1 MRGSVGLASIVAAA
15 IWSVGLRPSAA
26 EPPPPAIADV
36 QQALAERGYDVGRP
50 DGRWGVRTERA
61 LQLFQLANGIPPTG
75 ILDATTLRRLAPKK
89 ADLRAEM
96 ARKPSDSKGALLAR
110 STAETVTLYRLAR
123 TGIGSCKPELFDQ
136 VKLRERLRGKFGERF
151 GELNRIIESVAD
163 REQTGLAFLDE
174 GFRARTCDA
183 WVATA
188 RSAGLAPT
196 LQPAATVAPS
206 STTEPEAPPRP
217 MASMAPK
224 PSAETAVPTTASLAP
239 VAAASTSPKPTAG
252 PNVTWTWG
260 FLGAASSLTGFM
272 LWRRGRR
279 SPASA
284 AAEGGT
290 APFEAA
296 SVGSS
301 VHVEQRS
308 VAMRSPPSDLA
319 ERLAA
324 HNTAVR
330 EAIHARTPATATTP
344 EKITPIDA
352 IERTPDAVAIAS
364 TDPVPIPARP
374 LGGPEPVLPT
384 HPEPTGT
391 GHLPDEPTFP
401 TSPLAERVAAHNSAV
416 REAIRSNPPS
426 IVPASIS
433 ANPAAAPPS
442 EPTSSDRI
450 AERTSAAVEAIRSP
464 AQSEARTPPMVAP
477 IPRPAPE
484 PVRPITDRFAAA
496 TAWYPGMEPKARGEW
511 VPCGETVTIAGL
523 AVPGGL
529 IWVGG
534 SLPCRG
540 GQSRNENC
548 LIDPK
553 LTVATKPDVS
563 GQYMSYWPSYSDIPP
578 SSRRAYLDWLAGP
591 RNDPAAYIGYV
602 FLYFYGLERR
612 LMLDDAA
619 SDRDVVRAEVERL
632 LSVYGGNH
640 SFRRYAT
647 ELLSAEA
654 VRRGGAEVDPVI
666 DHDIAGFEVPLG
678 IKIALGQRVRDGR
691 PIEPDLLLAFVRTH
705 PDTSL
710 RTPARRASAELRDLF
725 VAEVARTYPNGVK
738 VGGASRIRKLTVTYR
753 AASDTFETDVL
764 PKSLGL
770 PDITGLAEPL
780 GSARAMLDACTARLD
795 AYSRDLGKS
804 PGLTPTLATLGKL
817 PLEIRLDRV
826 AKLPGDPLGTLR
838 SLAAVG
844 EPVPVHELGSRVGLP
859 DHGTIDKGRLRE
871 WSALLARLG
880 FGLTCDPTWA
890 LRTAKAETPTV
901 VFALPGPHDDPP
913 TVGEGYRHAQ
923 ITLALAMMVAL
934 ADGTIDPAEQRALFA
949 LIGRLEGV
957 TDDERGRLTA
967 EMRAQA
973 ADPHALSD
981 LRSRLKALPV
991 EVRTRLADEIV
1002 AIAGADGVID
1012 PREVTL
1018 LEKLFRQIDADA
1030 STLYARLHMGV
1041 AGSDEHR
1048 ASGETAPTLAS
1059 VSAPATPPSGSRSS
1073 AINHERLA
1081 AIRRETA
1088 GITSVLSEIFADD
1101 EPSEIPP
1108 VAGADVE
1115 TADDQGGLDGLDR
1128 RHRSLVVEILER
1140 PEWPKDDFDRL
1151 VRGVGLMPG
1160 AAIETLNDWAFE
1172 RFDEC
1177 LLEGEDPIVANAHL
1191 VPHDLLRVTA

>member
-1 MRGSVGLASIVAAA
+1 MRGSVGLAGIVAAA

-50 DGRWGVRTERA
+50 DGKWGERTERA
-61 LQLFQLANGIPPTG
+61 LQLFQLANGLPPTG

-96 ARKPSDSKGALLAR
+96 TRKPSDSKGAFLAR

-123 TGIGSCKPELFDQ
+123 TGIGSCRPELFDQ
-136 VKLRERLRGKFGERF
+136 AKLRERLRAKFGERF
-151 GELNRIIESVAD
+151 GELYRIIESVAD
-163 REQTGLAFLDE
+163 RERTGLAFLDE

-188 RSAGLAPT
+188 RSAGLASAPP
-196 LQPAATVAPS
+196 PAATVAPS

-217 MASMAPK
+217 MAPAP
-224 PSAETAVPTTASLAP
+224 PADTPVAAAPPPAP
-239 VAAASTSPKPTAG
+239 VAAASVSPKPTAG
-252 PNVTWTWG
+252 PNPTWTWG

-284 AAEGGT
+284 AAGGGT

-308 VAMRSPPSDLA
+308 VATRAPASELA

-330 EAIHARTPATATTP
+330 EAIRARTPAAATTP

-352 IERTPDAVAIAS
+352 IERAPVVVA
-364 TDPVPIPARP
+364 TVPINASSPDV
-374 LGGPEPVLPT
+374 PERALPI

-391 GHLPDEPTFP
+391 GHSPDDPVSPTP
-401 TSPLAERVAAHNSAV
+401 PLAERVAAHNSAV
-416 REAIRSNPPS
+416 REVIRSNPPS
-426 IVPASIS
+426 IVPAPIS
-433 ANPAAAPPS
+433 ASPAA
-442 EPTSSDRI
+442 TLSSDPGSSGRI
-450 AERTSAAVEAIRSP
+450 AERNRAAMEAIRP
-464 AQSEARTPPMVAP
+464 AAPPTARTPSLKEPV
-477 IPRPAPE
+477 PRPAPE
-484 PVRPITDRFAAA
+484 PVRPINDRFAAA
-496 TAWYPGMEPKARGEW
+496 TAWYPGMGPKARGEW
-511 VPCGETVTIAGL
+511 VPRGETVTIAGL

-534 SLPCRG
+534 SLPCRDDR
-540 GQSRNENC
+540 SRNENC

-563 GQYMSYWPSYSDIPP
+563 GQYMSYWPSYSDISP

-619 SDRDVVRAEVERL
+619 SDRDIVRAEVERL
-632 LSVYGGNH
+632 LSIYGDNH

-647 ELLSAEA
+647 ELLSAETIA
-654 VRRGGAEVDPVI
+654 RGGVEANPAI
-666 DHDIAGFEVPLG
+666 DHDIAGYEVPLG
-678 IKIALGQRVRDGR
+678 IKIALGLRVRDGR

-705 PDTSL
+705 PDTNL

-738 VGGASRIRKLTVTYR
+738 VGGASRIRKLKVSYR
-753 AASDTFETDVL
+753 AASGTFETDVL

-770 PDITGLAEPL
+770 PDITGLTEPL
-780 GSARAMLDACTARLD
+780 GTARAILDACTTRLD

-804 PGLTPTLATLGKL
+804 PGLEPSLAILGKL

-826 AKLPGDPLGTLR
+826 AELPGDPLGTLR
-838 SLAAVG
+838 SLVAVG
-844 EPVPVHELGSRVGLP
+844 EPIPVHELGERVGLAGQ
-859 DHGTIDKGRLRE
+859 GTVDKGRLRE
-871 WSALLARLG
+871 WSTLLARLG
-880 FGLTCDPTWA
+880 FGVTCDPTWA

-901 VFALPGPHDDPP
+901 VFALPGPRDDPP
-913 TVGEGYRHAQ
+913 AVGEGYRHAQ

-934 ADGTIDPAEQRALFA
+934 ADSTIDPAEQRALFA

-981 LRSRLKALPV
+981 LRSRLKALPADI
-991 EVRTRLADEIV
+991 RTRLADEIV

-1048 ASGETAPTLAS
+1048 ASGQTAPTPAS
-1059 VSAPATPPSGSRSS
+1059 ISAPATPPSGSRSS
-1073 AINHERLA
+1073 AIDHERLA

-1088 GITSVLSEIFADD
+1088 GITSVLSEIFADE
-1101 EPSEIPP
+1101 EPAEIPP

-1160 AAIETLNDWAFE
+1160 AAIEALNDWAFD

-1177 LLEGEDPIVANAHL
+1177 LLEGEDPIVANTHL